1 MNPNDVNKLLESL
14 IEEFALPVTLF
25 NSGPL
30 MISEDDA
37 KVSRERLKDI
47 AQQWMNLDR
56 SNSDETPQEVQECF
70 ARLKERAGLH
80 RNHRNHSISVGKT
93 VADIYDEVEYLGL
106 ETQRVPEVRDILKSL
121 ITEQNL
127 PCDIFYRGFSVV
139 ILPEDPTRYSDE
151 EMIELETLLEKEDL
165 EIQVRHSGF
174 SLTRIENGS
183 PDIQFSRLQELAG
196 RLQASLESQG
206 LKAHLLHDGFTLEK
220 NQEDE
225 VHIAE
230 AKELAI
236 RLKFMTGVD
245 YVSVGGYG
253 MGPEKDVKPGWTN
266 KINWNSIKFFTRGPY

>member
-1 MNPNDVNKLLESL
+1 MNPNDVNELLKSL
-14 IEEFALPVTLF
+14 TAEFTLPVTLF
-25 NSGPL
+25 NCGPL
-30 MISEDDA
+30 LISENDSEILR
-37 KVSRERLKDI
+37 KRLEDI

-56 SNSDETPQEVQECF
+56 SNSDEIPPEVQECF

-80 RNHRNHSISVGKT
+80 RNYRNHSISVGKT

-106 ETQRVPEVRDILKSL
+106 ETQRIPEVRDILKSL

-139 ILPEDPTRYSDE
+139 ILPEDPTRYNDE

-165 EIQVRHSGF
+165 EVQVRHSGF

-196 RLQASLESQG
+196 RLHASLESQR

-220 NQEDE
+220 NQGDE
-225 VHIAE
+225 AHIAE